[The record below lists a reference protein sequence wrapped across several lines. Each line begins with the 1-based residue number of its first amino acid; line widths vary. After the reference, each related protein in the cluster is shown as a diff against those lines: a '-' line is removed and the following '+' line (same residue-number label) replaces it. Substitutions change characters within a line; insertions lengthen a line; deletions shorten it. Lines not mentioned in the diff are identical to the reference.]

1 MKFVKIFFS
10 HLGKR
15 QKISSFQ
22 SLFLEKT
29 FWGKKRSSCM
39 KQSDGVLLL
48 FTLFGFFSL
57 CYTAEKKIWIFYNRC
72 ETESKKN
79 NETILFLRVEKRCPS
94 WYFFFFLISLFHT
107 WWKRIME
114 HFFPT
119 CVKVISKKEKQQ
131 WNISIFHFFPTPY
144 HTRIFSF
151 AWEKMLI
158 T

>member
-1 MKFVKIFFS
+1 MKQSENIFFS
-10 HLGKR
+10 FG
-15 QKISSFQ
+15 
-22 SLFLEKT
+22 EKT
-29 FWGKKRSSCM
+29 ENFLFSITLFRKNILGKKRYLH
-39 KQSDGVLLL
+39 VWNRVFL
-48 FTLFGFFSL
+48 LFGFFYFVTQL
-57 CYTAEKKIWIFYNRC
+57 NKKIRIF
-72 ETESKKN
+72 ESQKN
-79 NETILFLRVEKRCPS
+79 NEMIIFLRVEKNCQEKNKKRCPS

-107 WWKRIME
+107 WWKIIIE

-144 HTRIFSF
+144 HTGIFSF